1 MARKPATAA
10 IHNGLN
16 EETQFGCVIP
26 PVYLSSTYNF
36 PAFNSP
42 REHDYSRRGNPGR
55 DITGRTLAEL
65 EGGAGA
71 VVTSSGMSA
80 LHLLFTVF
88 LSPGDVIV
96 APHDCYGG
104 TYRLLDS
111 CQQRGHFTV
120 RFADM
125 NDEASLSAALAEK
138 PKLVLIETPGNPL
151 LRITDIAAV
160 SEKAHQAGA
169 LVAADNTFL
178 SPVLQQPLALGADFV
193 IHSCTKYLNGHSD
206 VVAGVVIAADAEHCE
221 TLAWWANN
229 IGVTLGAFDSYLLLR
244 GIRTLIPRIRLQEKN
259 ARILA
264 DYLVRQPL
272 VKKVYYP
279 GLATHPGHELA
290 AKQQKGFGAML
301 SFDINGDEA
310 AISRF
315 LSHLSLFT
323 LAESLGGV
331 ETLISHAAT
340 MTHAGMPEQARH
352 AAGISDSLLR
362 ISAGIEDSSD
372 LIADLDRAFQSV
384 TKG

>member
-1 MARKPATAA
+1 M
-10 IHNGLN
+10 
-16 EETQFGCVIP
+16 
-26 PVYLSSTYNF
+26 
-36 PAFNSP
+36 
-42 REHDYSRRGNPGR
+42 
-55 DITGRTLAEL
+55 
-65 EGGAGA
+65 
-71 VVTSSGMSA
+71 
-80 LHLLFTVF
+80 
-88 LSPGDVIV
+88 
-96 APHDCYGG
+96 
-104 TYRLLDS
+104 
-111 CQQRGHFTV
+111 
-120 RFADM
+120 
-125 NDEASLSAALAEK
+125 
-138 PKLVLIETPGNPL
+138 
-151 LRITDIAAV
+151 
-160 SEKAHQAGA
+160 
-169 LVAADNTFL
+169 
-178 SPVLQQPLALGADFV
+178 
-193 IHSCTKYLNGHSD
+193 
-206 VVAGVVIAADAEHCE
+206 VIAADAVHCE
-221 TLAWWANN
+221 TLAWCANN

-244 GIRTLIPRIRLQEKN
+244 GIRTLIPRITLQEKN
-259 ARILA
+259 AGILA

-279 GLATHPGHELA
+279 GLVTHPGHELA

-362 ISAGIEDSSD
+362 ISAGIEDSGD